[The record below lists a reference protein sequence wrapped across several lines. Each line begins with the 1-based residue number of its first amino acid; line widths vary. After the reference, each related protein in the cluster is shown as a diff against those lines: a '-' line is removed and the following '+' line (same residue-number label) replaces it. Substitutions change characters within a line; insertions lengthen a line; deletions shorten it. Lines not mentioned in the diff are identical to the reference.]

1 MSVGKKI
8 GVVAGLIV
16 LLIVLAMVALIVLV
30 KPEQIKEMAL
40 DRVRESSG
48 FEIEAGPAS
57 LHFGLSGVG
66 VRVDSLMLASPDSL
80 QVVGVEKVDVYAK
93 LLPLLRRR
101 VELKHLVVHRPVL
114 RIRDPERVETP
125 GPGAAQAQE
134 AAPRA
139 LLAVESWSVKEGTYE
154 HSGGWGE
161 LTLEGLDLQG
171 DLAWDPERGASGS
184 AGGSMK
190 TGFVSGEAGDFD
202 LPSAQVST
210 EIRFPARGDSILL
223 PKIEVSSGRLKGL
236 LSGAFGLTD
245 VGWEGLIDGRVE
257 PVSWNDV
264 REFMPPDSLKKIE
277 GFAIDGEFELK
288 EIRIETRAASNKS
301 LVSGILDFSDVSVKA
316 PDAPLGFSEGKGTVR
331 FSPGLVAL
339 ENGTG
344 KVGDDPVT
352 FGLLVEGEKR
362 RSLQASVATRFDAA
376 TLSHVLPE
384 DSDLE
389 LDRGEV
395 DVDVS
400 ISGALPFTTEEI
412 PSITGKV
419 NLINLFGTIMDLPL
433 EDARGTI
440 RFQGRRA
447 EVEGLSASLG
457 RSDFSL
463 SGTVSDFSS
472 PNLDFELQSN
482 TLDLDE
488 MFPKKEGD
496 EAPGGAAEPKDQEVM
511 GIPASGEITVRTLR
525 YMKMEM
531 QNARATLRVTP
542 DGVFLEDV
550 SAEMQEGEI
559 NGDLNLIPED
569 QGRAWQYAGRVNL
582 NRVPVAVTLN
592 AWSNLGQYIK
602 GEANGDIDMQGR
614 TAEGTDPLRD
624 LTLGATFKVQNGAFV
639 NVPGLQALGR
649 TLRIKEA
656 VEESWAFRNLS
667 GAVSV
672 REGRVI
678 VDTLS
683 VFQKDMEW
691 SVAGSIGLDGSL
703 ELRGTL
709 FADPEKLALPSEAE
723 LLKPYITNER
733 GQVPVDFRMRGEF
746 KSPDVS
752 LDWESLLLRA
762 AERAK
767 KVEPEKLKDKIR
779 ETLKDP
785 DALDKLKKL
794 LGGGK

>member
-1 MSVGKKI
+1 M
-8 GVVAGLIV
+8 
-16 LLIVLAMVALIVLV
+16 
-30 KPEQIKEMAL
+30 
-40 DRVRESSG
+40 
-48 FEIEAGPAS
+48 F
-57 LHFGLSGVG
+57 
-66 VRVDSLMLASPDSL
+66 
-80 QVVGVEKVDVYAK
+80 
-93 LLPLLRRR
+93 
-101 VELKHLVVHRPVL
+101 
-114 RIRDPERVETP
+114 RIRDPERVQRP
-125 GPGAAQAQE
+125 GPGAAAGQAQE
-134 AAPRA
+134 AAPLT
-139 LLAVESWSVKEGTYE
+139 LLAVESWSAKDGTYE

-161 LTLEGLDLQG
+161 LILEGLDLQG
-171 DLAWDPERGASGS
+171 DLAWDPERGAIGS
-184 AGGSMK
+184 AGGSVK

-202 LPSAQVST
+202 LPSAEVRT

-245 VGWEGLIDGRVE
+245 VGWEGLIEGRVE
-257 PVSWNDV
+257 PVSWKDV
-264 REFMPPDSLKKIE
+264 RGLIPPDSLKKIE
-277 GFAIDGEFELK
+277 EFEVDGEFELK
-288 EIRIETRAASNKS
+288 EIRIETRAESSKS
-301 LVSGILDFSDVSVKA
+301 LVSGVLDFADVSVKG
-316 PDAPLGFSEGKGTVR
+316 PDAPLGFSDGKGTVR

-344 KVGDDPVT
+344 RVGDDPVT
-352 FGLLVEGEKR
+352 FGVLVEGEEERK
-362 RSLQASVATRFDAA
+362 LQASVATRFDAA
-376 TLSHVLPE
+376 TLSQVLPE

-395 DVDVS
+395 DIDVS
-400 ISGALPFTTEEI
+400 ISGALPFSTEEI
-412 PSITGKV
+412 PTVTGRV
-419 NLINLFGTIMDLPL
+419 NLIDLFGTIMDLPL
-433 EDARGTI
+433 ENARGTI

-447 EVEGLSASLG
+447 EVDGLSASLG

-463 SGTVSDFSS
+463 SGTVSDFSN

-482 TLDLDE
+482 KLDLDE

-496 EAPGGAAEPKDQEVM
+496 EAPAGTAEPKEQDII
-511 GIPASGEITVRTLR
+511 GIPASGEINVRTLL

-531 QNARATLRVTP
+531 QNARATLHVTP
-542 DGVFLEDV
+542 DGVFLKDV

-569 QGRAWQYAGRVNL
+569 QGRAWRYTGRVNL
-582 NRVPVAVTLN
+582 RRVPVATTLN
-592 AWSNLGQYIK
+592 AWSNLGQYIR
-602 GEANGDIDMQGR
+602 GEANGDIDVQGR
-614 TAEGTDPLRD
+614 TAEDTDPLRD
-624 LTLGATFKVQNGAFV
+624 LTLGAAFKVQNGAFV

-667 GAVSV
+667 GAVAV

-678 VDTLS
+678 IDTLT
-683 VFQKDMEW
+683 VLQKEMDW
-691 SVAGSIGLDGSL
+691 SVAGSIGLDGTI

-709 FADPEKLALPSEAE
+709 FADPGKLALPQEAE

-733 GQVPVDFRMRGEF
+733 GKVPVDFRMRGKF

-767 KVEPEKLKDKIR
+767 KEEPEKLKDKIR

-785 DALDKLKKL
+785 DALDKLKKI